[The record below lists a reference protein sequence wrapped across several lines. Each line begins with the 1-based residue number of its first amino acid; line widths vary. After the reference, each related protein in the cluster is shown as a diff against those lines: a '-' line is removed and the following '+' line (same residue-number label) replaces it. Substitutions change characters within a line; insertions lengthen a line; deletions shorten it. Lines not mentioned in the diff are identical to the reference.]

1 MGRSLEKALI
11 PCAALAA
18 SLLLF
23 GAFVAAAGAN
33 PLDVYYDMYRGGFG
47 TWFSFQNTLQRAAPL
62 MLTALCALIPA
73 HLGLIVIGGEG
84 ALLLGALGAVIA
96 GRLFGSAPPM
106 VASTLMMLAG
116 GAVGG
121 LWIALSGAL
130 RALRGVNET
139 ISSLL
144 LNYIAIALFNHLVEG
159 PLRDPASL
167 NKPSTFPIA
176 DASAIGNIPGMDVH
190 WGLVFGLVACGLS
203 YLMVMHSVHGFAARM
218 IGGNV
223 RAAALSGIS
232 VARLTIALCFLAG
245 ACAGMAGAVEVGAVH
260 HTANATLIAGYG
272 YMGVLVAFLA
282 RQHPLAA
289 IPVSLLLGGINASG
303 GLLQRTEHLP
313 DATVKVLQGILFVV
327 ILASE
332 TLYGR
337 WNWSR
342 VRPAAKGSALEN
354 PSEGAEPLAPAAEAE
369 PAQVKGIA

>member
-11 PCAALAA
+11 PCAALTV

-62 MLTALCALIPA
+62 MLTALCALLPA

-84 ALLLGALGAVIA
+84 ALLVGALGAVIA
-96 GRLFGSAPPM
+96 GRAFGSAPPWI
-106 VASTLMMLAG
+106 ASTSMMIAGAALG
-116 GAVGG
+116 GAWV
-121 LWIALSGAL
+121 AMSGAL

-176 DASAIGNIPGMDVH
+176 DAAAIGNIPGMDVH

-203 YLMVMHSVHGFAARM
+203 YLLVMRSVHGFAARM

-223 RAAALSGIS
+223 RAAALSGID
-232 VARLTIALCFLAG
+232 VARLTIAFCFLAG
-245 ACAGMAGAVEVGAVH
+245 ACAGVAGAVEVGAVQ

-272 YMGVLVAFLA
+272 YTGVLVAFLA

-289 IPVSLLLGGINASG
+289 IPVSLLIGGINASG

-337 WNWSR
+337 WNWADLR
-342 VRPAAKGSALEN
+342 RIVPRPALANPPESAEPVAASEPEATEAKGVA
-354 PSEGAEPLAPAAEAE
+354 
-369 PAQVKGIA
+369 

>member
-11 PCAALAA
+11 PCAALAV
-18 SLLLF
+18 SLVLF

-84 ALLLGALGAVIA
+84 ALLLGALGAVVA
-96 GRLFGSAPPM
+96 GRALGSAPPL
-106 VASTLMMLAG
+106 VAATLMMVAG
-116 GAVGG
+116 AAVGG
-121 LWIALSGAL
+121 AWVALSGAM

-176 DASAIGNIPGMDVH
+176 EAATIGNLPGMDVH

-203 YLMVMHSVHGFAARM
+203 YFLVMHSVHGFAARM

-223 RAAALSGIS
+223 RAAALSGID
-232 VARLTIALCFLAG
+232 VLRLTIALCFVAG
-245 ACAGMAGAVEVGAVH
+245 ACAGIAGAVEIGAVQ

-272 YMGVLVAFLA
+272 YTGVLVAFLA
-282 RQHPLAA
+282 RQNPLAA

-337 WNWSR
+337 YDWKVLRR
-342 VRPAAKGSALEN
+342 VATRGRAAQ
-354 PSEGAEPLAPAAEAE
+354 GAEAPIAPAAEAE
-369 PAQVKGIA
+369 PTEVKGVA

>member
-11 PCAALAA
+11 PFAALAV

-23 GAFVAAAGAN
+23 GVFVAIAGGD
-33 PLDVYYDMYRGGFG
+33 PLDVYYEMYRGGFG

-84 ALLLGALGAVIA
+84 ALLLGALGAVMVGHA
-96 GRLFGSAPPM
+96 VGSAPPM
-106 VASTLMMLAG
+106 IASAVMVLAG
-116 GAVGG
+116 AAVGG
-121 LWIALSGAL
+121 LWIALAGAL

-167 NKPSTFPIA
+167 NKPSTLPIA
-176 DASAIGNIPGMDVH
+176 DGAAIGNIPGMDVH

-203 YLMVMHSVHGFAARM
+203 YLLVMHSVHGFAARM

-245 ACAGMAGAVEVGAVH
+245 ACAGIAGAVEVGAVH

-272 YMGVLVAFLA
+272 YTGVLVAFLA

-303 GLLQRTEHLP
+303 GLLQRTSHLP

-332 TLYGR
+332 TFYGR
-337 WNWSR
+337 WSWLTR
-342 VRPAAKGSALEN
+342 RPAPNGVKDEKAEPSA
-354 PSEGAEPLAPAAEAE
+354 GAESLEASE
-369 PAQVKGIA
+369 RFA

>member
-11 PCAALAA
+11 PVAALAV
-18 SLLLF
+18 SLVLF

-84 ALLLGALGAVIA
+84 ALLLGALGAVLA
-96 GRLFGSAPPM
+96 GRALGSAPPILAATFMM
-106 VASTLMMLAG
+106 VAGA
-116 GAVGG
+116 AVGG
-121 LWIALSGAL
+121 VWVALSGAM
-130 RALRGVNET
+130 RTLRGVNET

-159 PLRDPASL
+159 PLRDPVSL

-176 DASAIGNIPGMDVH
+176 DAATIGNIPGMDVH
-190 WGLVFGLVACGLS
+190 WGLVFGLLACGLS
-203 YLMVMHSVHGFAARM
+203 YFLVMHSVHGFAARM

-223 RAAALSGIS
+223 RAAALSGID
-232 VARLTIALCFLAG
+232 VARLTIVLCFVAG
-245 ACAGMAGAVEVGAVH
+245 ASAGIAGAVEVGAVQ

-272 YMGVLVAFLA
+272 YTGVLVAFLA

-337 WNWSR
+337 YDWKILGR
-342 VRPAAKGSALEN
+342 AAERKSAAVV
-354 PSEGAEPLAPAAEAE
+354 PHAEPLAPAAGAE
-369 PAQVKGIA
+369 PTQVKGVA

>member
-1 MGRSLEKALI
+1 MGRYLEKALI
-11 PCAALAA
+11 PCAALAV

-96 GRLFGSAPPM
+96 GRAVGSAPPLL
-106 VASTLMMLAG
+106 AATLMMGAG
-116 GAVGG
+116 AAVGG
-121 LWIALSGAL
+121 LWVALSGAL

-167 NKPSTFPIA
+167 NKPSTFPIS
-176 DASAIGNIPGMDVH
+176 DAAAIGNIPGMDVH

-203 YLMVMHSVHGFAARM
+203 YFLVMHSVHGFAARM

-223 RAAALSGIS
+223 RAAALSGID
-232 VARLTIALCFLAG
+232 VARLTIALCFVAG
-245 ACAGMAGAVEVGAVH
+245 ACAGVAGAVEIGAVEH
-260 HTANATLIAGYG
+260 SANATLIAGYG
-272 YMGVLVAFLA
+272 YTGVLVAFLA

-313 DATVKVLQGILFVV
+313 DATVKVLQGILFIV

-337 WNWSR
+337 WSFR
-342 VRPAAKGSALEN
+342 LPRPLLTRKSAAE
-354 PSEGAEPLAPAAEAE
+354 PMAEPLASGAQGE
-369 PAQVKGIA
+369 PTEVKGVA

>member
-11 PCAALAA
+11 PCAALAV
-18 SLLLF
+18 SLVLF

-84 ALLLGALGAVIA
+84 ALLLGALGAVVA
-96 GRLFGSAPPM
+96 GRALGSTPPL
-106 VASTLMMLAG
+106 VAATLMMVAG
-116 GAVGG
+116 AAVGG
-121 LWIALSGAL
+121 VWVALSGAM

-176 DASAIGNIPGMDVH
+176 DAATIGNLPGMDVH

-203 YLMVMHSVHGFAARM
+203 YFLMMHSVHGFAARM

-223 RAAALSGIS
+223 RAAALSGID
-232 VARLTIALCFLAG
+232 VLRLTIALCFVAG
-245 ACAGMAGAVEVGAVH
+245 ACAGIAGAVEIGAVQ

-272 YMGVLVAFLA
+272 YTGVLVAFLA
-282 RQHPLAA
+282 RQNPLAA

-337 WNWSR
+337 YDWKFLRRVAAPSR
-342 VRPAAKGSALEN
+342 AAQ
-354 PSEGAEPLAPAAEAE
+354 GAEAAVAPTTEAE
-369 PAQVKGIA
+369 PTEVNGVA